1 MDIVKDDDVENVQDT
16 ESVFNGTAVV
26 KFADSFLSQI
36 ENDLVADET
45 MTRSVQFNELRQLLG
60 VVSLKRMFPYTEKY
74 EARTRAEGL
83 HRWYIVTYESDL
95 PFTKVADD
103 FIDFDG
109 IEFVEPLRSVVRYDS
124 FDDPWLGTQW
134 HYFNDGSL
142 SSDHV
147 SGVDINVLPVW
158 EHYTVVN
165 DDVIVAVIDGGI
177 DQYHEDLYENC
188 IGGYNFVSDSHI
200 LTPHDHGTHVAG
212 TIAAVN
218 NNGVGVVG
226 IAGGNH
232 AAAKKGVSLLSC
244 QIFQASGGDKDES
257 VDGAPAIKWAAD
269 NGAVIA
275 QNSWGYSFDSYR
287 EAKGTEIPQYLQ
299 DAIDYFIKYAG
310 VDEDGRQTGPMKGG
324 VVIFAAGNSGWDT
337 DPIGLYPPVISV
349 GAVGPA
355 GTKMK
360 YSNYGDWVDISAPGG
375 DADSENGLIYST
387 LSDNNYGGLQGTS
400 MACPHVSGVSALVVS
415 YYGGPGF
422 TADEL
427 KERILGG
434 ANDSFPD
441 TRKIGPVVDA
451 LGSIVYGNRIA
462 PDPVTDLTVKHV
474 SGKLYF
480 EWSVTSDEDD
490 LKAYGYSIFVTK
502 RIQDLQGDM
511 HSLPLGVD
519 RIEVM
524 TKHLTAGD
532 KLSAEYSK
540 CQLGSTYYVSIVAYD
555 RNRNVSSMS
564 DIVTVRLPDNSP
576 PIIELLSQIHQPVQ
590 VGAHASVEL
599 LFEIKEPDNHEYTL
613 ALKNAV
619 SFSDLV
625 EKEPNVYSVI
635 IIGNAALYGVHEA
648 VLLASDEFG
657 ATSEY
662 VISYE
667 LLSNIPPAS
676 NNSHDD
682 VILYALGTN
691 IRMDLTEYFIDPDG
705 GKLEYEFY
713 LSDPSILAMSRNGDD
728 VMFTPINYGITEVVV
743 TALDSYGSSAEL
755 HFKAVV
761 RNGSEVLAY
770 PNPVL
775 DFLNISV
782 PNSVYARVRI
792 VSQSGNVE
800 YDKELSLDPFKNL
813 KIDMRSFPDGI
824 YHLSIKGENV
834 SVENQLIKL

>member
-1 MDIVKDDDVENVQDT
+1 
-16 ESVFNGTAVV
+16 
-26 KFADSFLSQI
+26 
-36 ENDLVADET
+36 
-45 MTRSVQFNELRQLLG
+45 
-60 VVSLKRMFPYTEKY
+60 
-74 EARTRAEGL
+74 
-83 HRWYIVTYESDL
+83 
-95 PFTKVADD
+95 
-103 FIDFDG
+103 
-109 IEFVEPLRSVVRYDS
+109 
-124 FDDPWLGTQW
+124 
-134 HYFNDGSL
+134 
-142 SSDHV
+142 
-147 SGVDINVLPVW
+147 
-158 EHYTVVN
+158 
-165 DDVIVAVIDGGI
+165 
-177 DQYHEDLYENC
+177 
-188 IGGYNFVSDSHI
+188 
-200 LTPHDHGTHVAG
+200 
-212 TIAAVN
+212 
-218 NNGVGVVG
+218 
-226 IAGGNH
+226 
-232 AAAKKGVSLLSC
+232 
-244 QIFQASGGDKDES
+244 
-257 VDGAPAIKWAAD
+257 
-269 NGAVIA
+269 
-275 QNSWGYSFDSYR
+275 
-287 EAKGTEIPQYLQ
+287 
-299 DAIDYFIKYAG
+299 
-310 VDEDGRQTGPMKGG
+310 
-324 VVIFAAGNSGWDT
+324 
-337 DPIGLYPPVISV
+337 
-349 GAVGPA
+349 
-355 GTKMK
+355 
-360 YSNYGDWVDISAPGG
+360 
-375 DADSENGLIYST
+375 
-387 LSDNNYGGLQGTS
+387 
-400 MACPHVSGVSALVVS
+400 
-415 YYGGPGF
+415 
-422 TADEL
+422 
-427 KERILGG
+427 
-434 ANDSFPD
+434 
-441 TRKIGPVVDA
+441 
-451 LGSIVYGNRIA
+451 
-462 PDPVTDLTVKHV
+462 
-474 SGKLYF
+474 
-480 EWSVTSDEDD
+480 
-490 LKAYGYSIFVTK
+490 
-502 RIQDLQGDM
+502 
-511 HSLPLGVD
+511 
-519 RIEVM
+519 M